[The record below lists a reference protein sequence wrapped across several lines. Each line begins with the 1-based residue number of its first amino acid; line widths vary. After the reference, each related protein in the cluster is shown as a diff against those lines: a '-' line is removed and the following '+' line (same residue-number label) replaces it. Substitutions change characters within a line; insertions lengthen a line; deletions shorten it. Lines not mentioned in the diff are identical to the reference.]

1 MSAAGALTGGTSTA
15 TATAGEGTDGT
26 EKRTT
31 PKTLRHFG
39 KCSSMSPSP
48 GTPGEGRG
56 GGFVT
61 YAY

>member
-39 KCSSMSPSP
+39 KCSSRESGIENQTLP
-48 GTPGEGRG
+48 
-56 GGFVT
+56 
-61 YAY
+61 